1 MRAEF
6 TTPHTAMA
14 TDAEVTSIA
23 HVIQLAV
30 APVFLI
36 AGIGSMLGVL
46 TNRLGR
52 IVDRARRLEEQLAAA
67 GEHYDLA
74 VNANLRIHARR
85 ARLVQL
91 AIGCCAFCALLIC
104 TVVVVLFVGAL
115 FSINFA
121 SLVAVIFIG
130 AMGSFILAL
139 LFFLREIHMA
149 ITHLRI
155 VAKEPSLHRP

>member
-1 MRAEF
+1 
-6 TTPHTAMA
+6 MA
-14 TDAEVTSIA
+14 TEVEVTNIA

-52 IVDRARRLEEQLAAA
+52 IVDRARKLHEQLSTA
-67 GEHYDLA
+67 DSA
-74 VNANLRIHARR
+74 VNEAILSELRVSARR
-85 ARLVQL
+85 ARLVHL

-104 TVVVVLFVGAL
+104 AVVVVLFLGAL
-115 FSINFA
+115 FQVHFS

-130 AMGSFILAL
+130 AMTAFIIGL
-139 LFFLREIHMA
+139 LCFLREIHLA
-149 ITHLRI
+149 ITNLRI
-155 VAKEPSLHRP
+155 GPKDPIT